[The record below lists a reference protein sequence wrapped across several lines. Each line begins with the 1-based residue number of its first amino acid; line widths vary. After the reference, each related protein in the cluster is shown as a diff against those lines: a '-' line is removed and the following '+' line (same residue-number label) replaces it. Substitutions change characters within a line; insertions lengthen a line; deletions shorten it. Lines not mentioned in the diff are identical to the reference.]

1 MNDEQKKSKKKMIKK
16 IQKGGGLK
24 TLKVSSNNK
33 NKNKMEDDRIQIEDI
48 RKKSQYKTNKKIKI
62 QNGNNQ
68 KNSNG
73 I

>member
-33 NKNKMEDDRIQIEDI
+33 NKNKMEDD
-48 RKKSQYKTNKKIKI
+48 KNTNRGHPKEITI
-62 QNGNNQ
+62 
-68 KNSNG
+68 
-73 I
+73 